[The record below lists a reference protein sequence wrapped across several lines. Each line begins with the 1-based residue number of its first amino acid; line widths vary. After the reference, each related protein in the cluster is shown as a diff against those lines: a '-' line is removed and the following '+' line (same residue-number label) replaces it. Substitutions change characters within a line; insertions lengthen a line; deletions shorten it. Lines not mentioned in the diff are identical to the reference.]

1 MAKRTNILTTI
12 KRELDNGKILMDNEG
27 FFCTQEE
34 ADKKAKEAY
43 IKAIKEDDSLLD
55 KGITLDKFKETA
67 GEYLKTADVL
77 ATITDTLFPKVKES
91 EPKQAT
97 VEEAIEQAEKGY
109 TDTDSVKEKLPF
121 SEPIL
126 EETTS
131 PKEKGKGKK

>member
-1 MAKRTNILTTI
+1 MAKRTNILATI

-77 ATITDTLFPKVKES
+77 VTITDTLFPKVKES
-91 EPKQAT
+91 EPKQET
-97 VEEAIEQAEKGY
+97 VEEAIAQAEQ
-109 TDTDSVKEKLPF
+109 EKIPF
-121 SEPIL
+121 TEAT
-126 EETTS
+126 EEAPKTQ
-131 PKEKGKGKK
+131 PKEKGKGK